1 MESVEKAYKRGMDEA
16 FGVPM
21 EVVSALD
28 RGATVLTGNLRAAQT
43 LRMDLDRRNRELGL
57 ASWAP
62 PAVLSWDAW
71 LAGLW
76 HRLLLDGATSQML
89 LNRIQEDALW
99 RAIIAEDSALPAR
112 IATESLA
119 RLAADAWSLLARY
132 RGFGRLPGSAT
143 NGDTEA
149 FTRWAAEFDRRCR
162 ANGYLSRARL
172 VGFLRQSAR
181 NGALRSPQ
189 TGVPQDGGL
198 LLLGFDRIFPAQ
210 KALLEALGE
219 TGARVEIASLSAPV
233 QPGLLTAAE
242 DEASEIRVAALWI
255 RSYQEENPAARVA
268 VLVPGLGSDDAPLR
282 ARIDRT
288 FRQILAPGQQPITA
302 SADPL
307 PYEFSTGSPLSE
319 TPLVTIALDLL
330 RWTQHGLPI
339 DRIGHLLLSP
349 DFAGDGESSAR
360 AEFDAYDLRP
370 APILR
375 PEISLDGLIERIKLS
390 RRQNRLP
397 QLLASLRAMRA
408 VIGRRFAPGERRPW
422 AEWAE
427 GIRELLQ
434 AAAWATSGPAPHD
447 SLTDQTDRLGLQVR
461 AKWESALDELSTL
474 DFEGAR
480 VPPSEAI
487 ATLHTIVQQTAFA
500 PDPENAPI
508 QIMTPE
514 EAAGSRFDAVWFL
527 HAGDL
532 AFPPP
537 VAGNPLLSWPLR
549 RDLGMPGSDAAA
561 DLAYA
566 RSVTAR
572 IAASAATTV
581 FSYARETA
589 DGHQRPSAAL
599 ATLGLEQA
607 TLPSDSEPVLP
618 VTLENLEDLA
628 AIPALPER
636 SISGG
641 ANVLREQAA
650 CAFRAFSQRRLFAT
664 ALETNDPGMNARE
677 RGNIVHEVLERF
689 WNVVGSQSALR
700 AMTGEARDAQLLRA
714 IDQTLARTQSA
725 VTAEPATAWD
735 AAYLDTQRSRLLSL
749 GRRWL
754 DLELTRRVPFTV
766 VRREAE
772 TRNVSIGPLH
782 LSLRVDRVDQTE
794 QGAVLIDYKTG
805 DANATSWLGDRP
817 DEPQLPL
824 YAVLAQ
830 EEHLHAIAFGKFR
843 AGTGMELT
851 GYEDQP
857 GTLTRPAALKVE
869 SLEAQL
875 EAWHDVLVR
884 LATDFAE
891 GRNDVSPKQYPGT
904 CTFCAQ
910 RLICRLDV
918 AALQQDDE
926 DETPEEPLG

>member
-1 MESVEKAYKRGMDEA
+1 MDEA

-21 EVVSALD
+21 EVIFALD
-28 RGATVLTGNLRAAQT
+28 RGATVLTGTLRAAQA
-43 LRMDLDRRNRELGL
+43 LRVDLDRRNRGLGL

-99 RAIIAEDSALPAR
+99 RSIIADDPALPTRGA
-112 IATESLA
+112 AESLA

-132 RGFGRLPGSAT
+132 RGLGRLPGSAT
-143 NGDTEA
+143 NSDTEA

-162 ANGYLSRARL
+162 ARGYLSRAGL
-172 VGFLRQSAR
+172 AGFLRQSAL
-181 NGALRSPQ
+181 NGTLRSAQ
-189 TGVPQDGGL
+189 TGAPQDAGL
-198 LLLGFDRIFPAQ
+198 LLIGFDRILPAQ
-210 KALLEALGE
+210 EGLLEALRQSGVQ
-219 TGARVEIASLSAPV
+219 VEISSPPPSSRA
-233 QPGLLTAAE
+233 GLLAAAE
-242 DEASEIRVAALWI
+242 GEACELRAAALWI
-255 RSYQEENPAARVA
+255 GCALEGNRDARAAL
-268 VLVPGLGSDDAPLR
+268 LVPGLGSDDAPLR
-282 ARIDRT
+282 ARIDRI
-288 FRQILAPGQQPITA
+288 FRQILAPAQQPINA
-302 SADPL
+302 AADPL
-307 PYEFSTGSPLSE
+307 PYEFSTGTPLAE
-319 TPLVTIALDLL
+319 TPLVTLALDLL

-339 DRIGHLLLSP
+339 ERIGHLLLSP
-349 DFAGDGESSAR
+349 YFAGKGENSAR
-360 AEFDAYDLRP
+360 AEFDAFDLRP

-390 RRQNRLP
+390 RRQDRLP
-397 QLLASLRAMRA
+397 QLLATLRAMRA

-422 AEWAE
+422 AEWSEA
-427 GIRELLQ
+427 IRELLQ
-434 AAAWATSGPAPHD
+434 AAAWAIASPTPNDDEADRAGR
-447 SLTDQTDRLGLQVR
+447 LTFQVR
-461 AKWESALDELSTL
+461 EKWESALDELSTL

-480 VPPSEAI
+480 VPPDEAI
-487 ATLHTIVQQTAFA
+487 ATLHTIAQQTAFA

-514 EAAGSRFDAVWFL
+514 EAAGSHFDAVWFL

-549 RDLGMPGSDAAA
+549 RDLGMPGSDAVA

-566 RSVTAR
+566 RAVVER
-572 IAASAATTV
+572 IAASTQTTV
-581 FSYARETA
+581 FSYAGETS

-599 ATLGLEQA
+599 STLNLEE
-607 TLPSDSEPVLP
+607 TPLPSDVEIAPVIA
-618 VTLENLEDLA
+618 LETIEDTA
-628 AIPALPER
+628 RIPALPDR
-636 SISGG
+636 PISGG
-641 ANVLREQAA
+641 ATVLRDQAA
-650 CAFRAFSQRRLFAT
+650 CAFSAFSQRRLFAT

-689 WNVVGSQSALR
+689 WNVVGSQAALR
-700 AMTGEARDAQLLRA
+700 AMTGEARDTQLLRA

-725 VTAEPATAWD
+725 ITAEPATAWD

-754 DLELTRRVPFTV
+754 DLELTRRIPFTV

-772 TRNVSIGPLH
+772 SRNVSIGPLH
-782 LSLRVDRVDQTE
+782 LTLRVDRVDQTE

-805 DANATSWLGDRP
+805 DANAASWLGDRP

-830 EEHLHAIAFGKFR
+830 EEHLHALAFGKFR
-843 AGTGMELT
+843 AGKGMELT
-851 GYEDQP
+851 GYEDEP
-857 GTLTRPAALKVE
+857 GTLTRPTALKAE

-891 GRNDVSPKQYPGT
+891 GRAVVSPKQYPGT
-904 CTFCAQ
+904 CAHCAQ

-918 AALQQDDE
+918 AALQSDEQDDIV
-926 DETPEEPLG
+926 PEESFA